1 MRKFIF
7 SIMAVACMAFVASCD
22 EKSTTNAVEENDS
35 TLVDSTVV
43 ADSDSVVV
51 DTLNVDSATVL

>member
-7 SIMAVACMAFVASCD
+7 SIMAVACMAFVAC
-22 EKSTTNAVEENDS
+22 EQKSTTNTVVENDS
-35 TLVDSTVV
+35 TVVDSVVV

-51 DTLNVDSATVL
+51 DTLKVDSATVL